1 MTKVTAEH
9 VDMEFDGKYVWAVI
23 RVGQTVIAR
32 ERVPRQYIKPD
43 IDPELQ
49 EWYMRGVA
57 KRLKA
62 KLKNKPITDDNGQ
75 ALN

>member
-1 MTKVTAEH
+1 MTKVTADH
-9 VDMEFDGKYVWAVI
+9 VDMIFDGKYVWAVVK
-23 RVGQTVIAR
+23 VGETIIAR

-43 IDPELQ
+43 ISKELQ

-57 KRLKA
+57 KRLRA
-62 KLKNKPITDDNGQ
+62 KISNQPVTGKDGQ